1 MKIYDCCMFFDEE
14 MLLGLRLKTLNKY
27 VDKFIIVES
36 KYTHSGDKKKLI
48 FDINKY
54 TEFKN
59 KINYI
64 VIEDPPEDIEDIN
77 NDDDENQKN
86 IKHIMNA
93 LRRENY
99 QRNKIN
105 DGLKDAAPEDWIII
119 SDLDEIPNLDEINF
133 NTINKKIIFF
143 KQRVFYYKLNLELK
157 NIHWIGSKAVQKK
170 NLISP
175 QWLRNI
181 KDRIYPKW
189 RLDIIFSKKK
199 YNNIFYVYAGGWHFS
214 YVKKPEDIEKKLKS
228 YLHHREYDLEP
239 LGIEK
244 IKNFVNNKSVIY
256 DHRVDQTQYKF
267 SGTQKLEKIKLNT
280 LPPDIENNINF
291 YILNIN
297 NHIILY

>member
-1 MKIYDCCMFFDEE
+1 MFFDEE

-157 NIHWIGSKAVQKK
+157 SWK
-170 NLISP
+170 
-175 QWLRNI
+175 
-181 KDRIYPKW
+181 
-189 RLDIIFSKKK
+189 RL
-199 YNNIFYVYAGGWHFS
+199 N
-214 YVKKPEDIEKKLKS
+214 
-228 YLHHREYDLEP
+228 
-239 LGIEK
+239 
-244 IKNFVNNKSVIY
+244 
-256 DHRVDQTQYKF
+256 
-267 SGTQKLEKIKLNT
+267 
-280 LPPDIENNINF
+280 
-291 YILNIN
+291 
-297 NHIILY
+297 

>member
-1 MKIYDCCMFFDEE
+1 MFFDEE
-14 MLLGLRLKTLNKY
+14 MLLGLRLKTLDKY
-27 VDKFIIVES
+27 IDKFIIVES

-48 FDINKY
+48 FNINKY
-54 TEFKN
+54 SEFKS

-64 VIEDPPEDIEDIN
+64 VTEDPPEGIENIN
-77 NDDDENQKN
+77 NDDNENQKN

-99 QRNKIN
+99 QRNKIM
-105 DGLKDAAPEDWIII
+105 DGLNKADPEDWVII
-119 SDLDEIPNLDEINF
+119 SDLDEIPNLDKINF
-133 NTINKKIIFF
+133 NKINKKIIFF

-157 NIHWIGSKAVQKK
+157 KIHWIGSKAVQKK

-181 KDRIYPKW
+181 KDRVYSKW

-199 YNNIFYVYAGGWHFS
+199 YNNIFYINDGGWHFS
-214 YVKKPEDIEKKLKS
+214 YIKKPEDIEKKLKS
-228 YLHHREYDLEP
+228 YLHHREYDLKP

-256 DHRVDQTQYKF
+256 DHRLDQTQYKF
-267 SGTQKLEKIKLNT
+267 SGSQKLEKIGLDN
-280 LPPDIENNINF
+280 LPSDVKNNINF
-291 YILNIN
+291 YKEWLD
-297 NHIILY
+297 

>member
-1 MKIYDCCMFFDEE
+1 MFFDEE

-54 TEFKN
+54 SEFKN

-64 VIEDPPEDIEDIN
+64 VIEDPPEGIEDIN

-86 IKHIMNA
+86 IKYIMNA

-105 DGLKDAAPEDWIII
+105 DGLNDAAPEDWIII

-181 KDRIYPKW
+181 KDRIYSKW

-199 YNNIFYVYAGGWHFS
+199 YNNIFYVYDGGWHFS
-214 YVKKPEDIEKKLKS
+214 FVKKPEDIEKKLKS

-239 LGIEK
+239 LGIKK

-267 SGTQKLEKIKLNT
+267 SGAQKLEKIKLNS

-291 YILNIN
+291 YKDWLD
-297 NHIILY
+297 

>member
-1 MKIYDCCMFFDEE
+1 MFFDEE
-14 MLLGLRLKTLNKY
+14 MLLGLRLKTLDKY
-27 VDKFIIVES
+27 IDKFIIVES

-48 FDINKY
+48 FNINKY
-54 TEFKN
+54 SEFKS

-64 VIEDPPEDIEDIN
+64 VTEDPSEGIENIN
-77 NDDDENQKN
+77 NNDNENQKN

-99 QRNKIN
+99 QRNKIM
-105 DGLKDAAPEDWIII
+105 DGLNEADPEDWVII
-119 SDLDEIPNLDEINF
+119 SDLDEIPNLDKINF
-133 NTINKKIIFF
+133 NKINKKIIFF

-157 NIHWIGSKAVQKK
+157 KIHWIGSRAVKKK

-189 RLDIIFSKKK
+189 RLDIILSKKK
-199 YNNIFYVYAGGWHFS
+199 YNNICYVNDGGWHFS
-214 YVKKPEDIEKKLKS
+214 YIKKPEDIEKKLKS

-244 IKNFVNNKSVIY
+244 IKNFVSNKSVIY

-267 SGTQKLEKIKLNT
+267 SGSQKLEKIGLDN
-280 LPPDIENNINF
+280 LPPDVKNNIDF
-291 YILNIN
+291 YKEWLD
-297 NHIILY
+297 

>member
-1 MKIYDCCMFFDEE
+1 MFFDEE
-14 MLLGLRLKTLNKY
+14 VLLGLRLKTLNKY
-27 VDKFIIVES
+27 IDKFIIVES

-48 FDINKY
+48 FNINKY
-54 TEFKN
+54 SEFKN

-64 VIEDPPEDIEDIN
+64 ITEDHPEGIENIN
-77 NDDDENQKN
+77 DSDNENQKN

-93 LRRENY
+93 LRRENW
-99 QRNKIN
+99 QRNRIK
-105 DGLKDAAPEDWIII
+105 DGLNEAAPEDWIII
-119 SDLDEIPNLDEINF
+119 SDLDEIPNLNRINF
-133 NTINKKIIFF
+133 NKINKKIIFF

-181 KDRIYPKW
+181 KDRVYSKW

-199 YNNIFYVYAGGWHFS
+199 YNNIFYIHDGGWHFS
-214 YVKKPEDIEKKLKS
+214 YIKKPEDIEKKLKS

-267 SGTQKLEKIKLNT
+267 SGSQKLEKIT
-280 LPPDIENNINF
+280 LDNLPSDVESNIN
-291 YILNIN
+291 YYKEWLD
-297 NHIILY
+297 

>member
-14 MLLGLRLKTLNKY
+14 MLLSLRLKTLNKY
-27 VDKFIIVES
+27 IEKFIIVES

-54 TEFKN
+54 AEFKN
-59 KINYI
+59 KINY
-64 VIEDPPEDIEDIN
+64 VVTDNFAEGIEIIN
-77 NDDDENQKN
+77 SDDDENKKN
-86 IKHIMNA
+86 IKYIMNA
-93 LRRENY
+93 LKRENY
-99 QRNKIN
+99 QRDKIT
-105 DGLKDAAPEDWIII
+105 DGLRDASPNDWVII
-119 SDLDEIPNLDEINF
+119 SDLDEIPNLDKINF
-133 NTINKKIIFF
+133 TTINKKIIFF

-181 KDRIYPKW
+181 KDKIYPKW

-199 YNNIFYVYAGGWHFS
+199 YNNIFCVDDGGWHFS
-214 YVKKPEDIEKKLKS
+214 YIKKPEDIEKKLKS

-244 IKNFVNNKSVIY
+244 IKKFVNNKSVIY
-256 DHRVDQTQYKF
+256 DHRVDQTKYKF
-267 SGTQKLEKIKLNT
+267 SGSQKLEKIELNI
-280 LPPDIENNINF
+280 LPKEIENNLNF
-291 YILNIN
+291 YKDWLE
-297 NHIILY
+297 

>member
-1 MKIYDCCMFFDEE
+1 MFFDEE
-14 MLLGLRLKTLNKY
+14 LLLSLRLKTLNKY

-36 KYTHSGDKKKLI
+36 KYTHSGDQKKLI

-54 TEFKN
+54 SEFKN

-64 VIEDPPEDIEDIN
+64 VTEDAPNGIENIN
-77 NDDDENQKN
+77 SDDDENQKN

-99 QRNKIN
+99 QRNKIK
-105 DGLKDAAPEDWIII
+105 DGLNEAEPDDWIII
-119 SDLDEIPNLDEINF
+119 SDLDEIPNLDMIDF
-133 NTINKKIIFF
+133 KKINKKIIFF

-157 NIHWIGSKAVQKK
+157 KIHWIGSRAVQKK

-181 KDRIYPKW
+181 KDRIYSKW
-189 RLDIIFSKKK
+189 RLDIILSKKK
-199 YNNIFYVYAGGWHFS
+199 YNNIFYINNGGWHFS

-239 LGIEK
+239 LGIKK
-244 IKNFVNNKSVIY
+244 IKNFVDNKSVIY

-267 SGTQKLEKIKLNT
+267 SGSQKLEKIGLDN
-280 LPPDIENNINF
+280 LPSDVKNNINF
-291 YILNIN
+291 YKEWLD
-297 NHIILY
+297 

>member
-1 MKIYDCCMFFDEE
+1 MFFDEE

-181 KDRIYPKW
+181 KDRVYPKW

-267 SGTQKLEKIKLNT
+267 SGTQKLEKIELNT

-291 YILNIN
+291 YKDWLD
-297 NHIILY
+297 

>member
-1 MKIYDCCMFFDEE
+1 MFFDEE

-27 VDKFIIVES
+27 IDKFIIVES

-48 FDINKY
+48 FNINKY
-54 TEFKN
+54 SEFKN

-64 VIEDPPEDIEDIN
+64 VTEDPAGGIENIN
-77 NDDDENQKN
+77 NDDNENQKN

-99 QRNKIN
+99 QRNRII
-105 DGLKDAAPEDWIII
+105 DGLNEADPEDWIII
-119 SDLDEIPNLDEINF
+119 SDLDEIPNLDRINF
-133 NTINKKIIFF
+133 NKINKKIIFF

-181 KDRIYPKW
+181 KDRIYSKW
-189 RLDIIFSKKK
+189 RLDIIFSKTK
-199 YNNIFYVYAGGWHFS
+199 YNNIFYIYDGGWHFS
-214 YVKKPEDIEKKLKS
+214 YIKKPEDIEKKLKS

-267 SGTQKLEKIKLNT
+267 SGSQKLEKIASVN
-280 LPPDIENNINF
+280 LPADIENNINF
-291 YILNIN
+291 YKEWLD
-297 NHIILY
+297 

>member
-1 MKIYDCCMFFDEE
+1 MFFDEE
-14 MLLGLRLKTLNKY
+14 LLLSLRLKTLNKY
-27 VDKFIIVES
+27 IDKFIIVES

-54 TEFKN
+54 SEFKN

-64 VIEDPPEDIEDIN
+64 VTEDAPNGIENIN
-77 NDDDENQKN
+77 SDDDENQKN

-99 QRNKIN
+99 QRNKIK
-105 DGLKDAAPEDWIII
+105 DGLNEAGPDDWIII
-119 SDLDEIPNLDEINF
+119 SDLDEIPNLDIIDF
-133 NTINKKIIFF
+133 NKINKKIIFF

-157 NIHWIGSKAVQKK
+157 KIHWIGSRAVQKK

-181 KDRIYPKW
+181 KDRIYSKW
-189 RLDIIFSKKK
+189 RLDIILSKKK
-199 YNNIFYVYAGGWHFS
+199 YNNIFYINNGGWHFS
-214 YVKKPEDIEKKLKS
+214 YIKKPEDIEKKLKS

-267 SGTQKLEKIKLNT
+267 SGSQKLEKIELDN
-280 LPPDIENNINF
+280 LPPDVKNNINF
-291 YILNIN
+291 YNEWLD
-297 NHIILY
+297 

>member
-1 MKIYDCCMFFDEE
+1 MFFDEE
-14 MLLGLRLKTLNKY
+14 MLLSLRLKTLNKY
-27 VDKFIIVES
+27 VDKFIIIES

-54 TEFKN
+54 SEFKN

-64 VIEDPPEDIEDIN
+64 VTEDVPNGIENIN
-77 NDDDENQKN
+77 SYDDENQKN

-99 QRNKIN
+99 QRNKIK
-105 DGLKDAAPEDWIII
+105 DGLNEAGPDDWIII
-119 SDLDEIPNLDEINF
+119 SDLDEIPNLDKIDF
-133 NTINKKIIFF
+133 NKINKKVIFF

-157 NIHWIGSKAVQKK
+157 KIHWIGSRAVQKK

-181 KDRIYPKW
+181 KDKIYSKW

-199 YNNIFYVYAGGWHFS
+199 YNNISYVDDGGWHFS
-214 YVKKPEDIEKKLKS
+214 YIKKPEDIEKKLKS

-267 SGTQKLEKIKLNT
+267 SGSQKLEKIGLDN
-280 LPPDIENNINF
+280 LPPDVKNNINF
-291 YILNIN
+291 YNEWLD
-297 NHIILY
+297 

>member
-14 MLLGLRLKTLNKY
+14 VLLSLRLKTLNKY
-27 VDKFIIVES
+27 IDKFIIVES

-64 VIEDPPEDIEDIN
+64 IIDDLPEGIEKLN
-77 NDDDENQKN
+77 NDDDENQKS
-86 IKHIMNA
+86 IKYIMNA
-93 LRRENY
+93 LKRENY
-99 QRNKIN
+99 QRDRIT
-105 DGLKDAAPEDWIII
+105 DGLSDASPNDWVII
-119 SDLDEIPNLDEINF
+119 SDLDEIPNLDKINF
-133 NTINKKIIFF
+133 TKINKKIIFF

-181 KDRIYPKW
+181 KDKIYSKW

-199 YNNIFYVYAGGWHFS
+199 YNDIFCVDDGGWHFS
-214 YVKKPEDIEKKLKS
+214 YIKKPEDIEKKLKS

-244 IKNFVNNKSVIY
+244 IKKFVNNKSVIY
-256 DHRVDQTQYKF
+256 DHRVDKTKYKF
-267 SGTQKLEKIKLNT
+267 SGSQKLKKIELNI
-280 LPPDIENNINF
+280 LPKEIENNLNF
-291 YILNIN
+291 YKDWLE
-297 NHIILY
+297 

>member
-1 MKIYDCCMFFDEE
+1 MFFDEE

-54 TEFKN
+54 SEFKN

-64 VIEDPPEDIEDIN
+64 VIEDSPGRIEDIN

-105 DGLKDAAPEDWIII
+105 DGLNDAAPEDWIII

-181 KDRIYPKW
+181 KDRIYSKW

-199 YNNIFYVYAGGWHFS
+199 YNNIFYVYNGGWHFS
-214 YVKKPEDIEKKLKS
+214 FIKKPEDIEKKLKS

-239 LGIEK
+239 LGIKK

-267 SGTQKLEKIKLNT
+267 SGSQKLEKIELDN
-280 LPPDIENNINF
+280 LPPDVENNVNF
-291 YILNIN
+291 YKEWLE
-297 NHIILY
+297 

>member
-1 MKIYDCCMFFDEE
+1 MFFDEE

-27 VDKFIIVES
+27 IDKFIIVES

-48 FDINKY
+48 FNINKY
-54 TEFKN
+54 SEFKK

-64 VIEDPPEDIEDIN
+64 VTEDRVEGIENIN
-77 NDDDENQKN
+77 NDDNENQKN

-99 QRNKIN
+99 QRNKIK
-105 DGLKDAAPEDWIII
+105 DGLAEAVPEDWIII
-119 SDLDEIPNLDEINF
+119 SDLDEIPNLKKINF
-133 NTINKKIIFF
+133 NKINKKIIFF

-157 NIHWIGSKAVQKK
+157 KIHWIGSKAVRKK

-181 KDRIYPKW
+181 KDRIYSKW

-199 YNNIFYVYAGGWHFS
+199 YNNIFYINDGGWHFS
-214 YVKKPEDIEKKLKS
+214 YIKKPEDIEKKLKS

-244 IKNFVNNKSVIY
+244 IKNFINKKSVIY

-267 SGTQKLEKIKLNT
+267 SGSQKLEKITLDY

-291 YILNIN
+291 YKEWLD
-297 NHIILY
+297 

>member
-14 MLLGLRLKTLNKY
+14 MLLSLRLKTLNKY
-27 VDKFIIVES
+27 IDKFIIVES

-54 TEFKN
+54 AEFKN
-59 KINYI
+59 KINY
-64 VIEDPPEDIEDIN
+64 VVTDNFAKGIETIN
-77 NDDDENQKN
+77 SDDDENKKN
-86 IKHIMNA
+86 IKYIMNA
-93 LRRENY
+93 LKRENY
-99 QRNKIN
+99 QRDKIT
-105 DGLKDAAPEDWIII
+105 DGLRDASPNDWVII
-119 SDLDEIPNLDEINF
+119 SDLDEIPNLDKINF
-133 NTINKKIIFF
+133 TRINKKIIFF

-181 KDRIYPKW
+181 KDKIYPKW

-199 YNNIFYVYAGGWHFS
+199 YNNIFCIDDGGWHFS
-214 YVKKPEDIEKKLKS
+214 YIKKPEDIEKKLKS

-244 IKNFVNNKSVIY
+244 IKKFVNNKSVIY
-256 DHRVDQTQYKF
+256 DHRVDQTKYKF
-267 SGTQKLEKIKLNT
+267 SGSQKLEKIELNI
-280 LPPDIENNINF
+280 LPKEIDNNLNF
-291 YILNIN
+291 YKDWLE
-297 NHIILY
+297 